1 MATNTPTQ
9 TLITDTFSQLVD
21 DVNTIS
27 LDLGATAN
35 LNTNQDSDVVVRLT
49 NFTTLSGRVV

>member
-1 MATNTPTQ
+1 MATSKPTQ
-9 TLITDTFSQLVD
+9 TLITDTFSQLVS

-35 LNTNQDSDVVVRLT
+35 LNTLEDSDVVGAI
-49 NFTTLSGRVV
+49 N